1 MATRAATSR
10 ACLAKGK
17 QFTTHFYPQYTVLTP
32 TRFGWVNAS
41 YIYGMT
47 LLSAHQRRALG
58 ALTKWDDYE
67 KAMSNLGLS

>member
-1 MATRAATSR
+1 MKGEFDFYLFWMT
-10 ACLAKGK
+10 CL
-17 QFTTHFYPQYTVLTP
+17 LTW

-67 KAMSNLGLS
+67 KAMSNLGLI

>member
-1 MATRAATSR
+1 VSQINSKTF
-10 ACLAKGK
+10 
-17 QFTTHFYPQYTVLTP
+17 FTAPLLTKIS
-32 TRFGWVNAS
+32 FGWVNAS

-67 KAMSNLGLS
+67 KAMSNLGLN

>member
-1 MATRAATSR
+1 M
-10 ACLAKGK
+10 CLAKGK
-17 QFTTHFYPQYTVLTP
+17 LCFSDYKDYLLTFCS
-32 TRFGWVNAS
+32 FGWVNAS

-67 KAMSNLGLS
+67 KAMANLGLV

>member
-1 MATRAATSR
+1 MATKAATSR
-10 ACLAKGK
+10 ACLVKGK
-17 QFTTHFYPQYTVLTP
+17 QSITQLYPQYSLLTSSS
-32 TRFGWVNAS
+32 FGWVNAS

>member
-1 MATRAATSR
+1 MQLLIQQTEI
-10 ACLAKGK
+10 L
-17 QFTTHFYPQYTVLTP
+17 TT

-58 ALTKWDDYE
+58 ALTSWDRYD
-67 KAMSNLGLS
+67 KAMTDLGMS

>member
-1 MATRAATSR
+1 VKGEFSDMEN
-10 ACLAKGK
+10 LAGSL
-17 QFTTHFYPQYTVLTP
+17 LTFDS
-32 TRFGWVNAS
+32 FGWVNAS

-67 KAMSNLGLS
+67 KAMSNLGLI

>member
-1 MATRAATSR
+1 VQLPTQQTEI
-10 ACLAKGK
+10 LI
-17 QFTTHFYPQYTVLTP
+17 T

-58 ALTKWDDYE
+58 ALTSWDRYD
-67 KAMSNLGLS
+67 KAMTDLGMS